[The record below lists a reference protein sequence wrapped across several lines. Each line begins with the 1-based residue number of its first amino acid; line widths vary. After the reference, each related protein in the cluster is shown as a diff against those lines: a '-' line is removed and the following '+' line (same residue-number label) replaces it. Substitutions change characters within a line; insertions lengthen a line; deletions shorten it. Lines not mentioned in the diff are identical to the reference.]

1 MKRYNDEV
9 NTVQSTLTVKS
20 GARMAKFGRWRRKVN
35 MYHLSPM
42 GQEMAQGREDADRTD
57 GGTEN
62 SDRTAGGE
70 EKVRESDTKR
80 AKSFPVLAENRIYQR
95 YVEG

>member
-1 MKRYNDEV
+1 
-9 NTVQSTLTVKS
+9 
-20 GARMAKFGRWRRKVN
+20 

-80 AKSFPVLAENRIYQR
+80 AKSFPVLAESRTTKDTSKADKPINVSNII
-95 YVEG
+95 